1 MQKKLSISLV
11 ASVLL
16 ATTNLFSAQNLE
28 TITVTSATKST
39 QSIKDV
45 TSNVEVITSEE
56 IKERHFTTV
65 SEALNTLAGVSIINN
80 GGIGGS
86 TTLSLRGT
94 SNNRT
99 LILIDGV
106 KFKDHSSISGTDIS
120 TLMITDIE
128 RIEVIK
134 GAQSGIWG
142 ADAAAGV
149 INIITKSAKDGLH
162 ANANIE
168 AGTYNTS
175 KYNTQVSYKNKD
187 FDLKLDALKLTSDSF
202 STKANY
208 GDDLD
213 SLEDDRYENT
223 TLNLKGNYYI
233 NDDAKIGFSITDID
247 SLKEYDSSS
256 ANDTTMKNDSQSKIY
271 NLNYEQGYK
280 NHKFL
285 LKTDRSD
292 IKRDQIGTTWGV
304 KLTDSTSENL
314 ELMDNITYNEKDFLL
329 LGLGLSKDEID
340 YTKADNTKN
349 DASSDSKYVYI
360 TNNNNFNKLILTQSL
375 RHDNFD
381 NFDNKT
387 TGKIGAKYNVNDD
400 LSFSSNLG
408 TSYSV
413 PLLIQNV
420 NPWGDTNFDIEA
432 EKSKTFDIG
441 FDYDDFKVTYFYHKV
456 KDLIDWYDPTPTN
469 YYNSDAI
476 YTNLDGTSTFEGVEI
491 SYKRELISDLLTSL
505 NYTYLEAKDSDKEDL
520 ARRAKNSLKFGVD
533 YYGINK
539 FHFNVNGEYVGNR
552 KEDVYGV
559 GSVQTGNYT
568 VWNSVV
574 NYEINK
580 TFSTYLKVDNLFD
593 KYYQTIYGYATA
605 ERSAYVGLKATF

>member
-1 MQKKLSISLV
+1 MQKKISTSLIT
-11 ASVLL
+11 SLLL
-16 ATTNLFSAQNLE
+16 ATTNLFSVQNLE

-45 TSNVEVITSEE
+45 TSNIEVITSEE
-56 IKERHFTTV
+56 IEEKHFTTV
-65 SEALNTLAGVSIINN
+65 AEALNTLSGVSIISN
-80 GGIGGS
+80 GGLGSS
-86 TTLSLRGT
+86 TTLNIRGS

-142 ADAAAGV
+142 ADAATGV

-162 ANANIE
+162 ANVNIE
-168 AGTYNTS
+168 AGTYNTN
-175 KYNTQVSYKNKD
+175 KYTTQVSFKNKD
-187 FDLKLDALKLTSDSF
+187 FDLKLDALRLTSDSF
-202 STKANY
+202 SSMADY
-208 GDDLD
+208 GSDLS
-213 SLEDDRYENT
+213 SLESDSYENT

-233 NDDAKIGFSITDID
+233 NDDAKVGFSVTDID

-271 NLNYEQGYK
+271 NLNYEQAYK

-285 LKTDRSD
+285 LKTDRAN

-304 KLTDSTSENL
+304 KLTDNTTENL
-314 ELMDNITYNEKDFLL
+314 ELMDNISYNEKDFVL
-329 LGLGLSKDEID
+329 LGFGATKDEID
-340 YTKADNTKN
+340 YTRADETKN
-349 DASSDSKYVYI
+349 NASNDTKYVYG
-360 TNNNNFNKLILTQSL
+360 TNNNNFDKLILTQSL
-375 RHDNFD
+375 RHDDFD
-381 NFDNKT
+381 NFKSKT
-387 TGKIGAKYNVNDD
+387 TGKVGAKYNVNDD

-432 EKSKTFDIG
+432 EKSKSFDIG
-441 FDYDDFKVTYFYHKV
+441 FDYENFKVVYFHQDV
-456 KDLIDWYDPTPTN
+456 KDLIDWYDPTPSN
-469 YYNSDAI
+469 YYNNDAV
-476 YTNLDGTSTFEGVEI
+476 YKNLDGNSTFEGVEI
-491 SYKRELISDLLTSL
+491 SYKRELLSDLLGSA
-505 NYTYLEAKDSDKEDL
+505 NYTYLEAKDEDKKDL
-520 ARRAKNSLKFGVD
+520 ARRAKDTLKFGLD
-533 YYGINK
+533 YYGIRK
-539 FHFNVNGEYVGNR
+539 FHFNVNGEYIGDRYDGAN
-552 KEDVYGV
+552 KTGA
-559 GSVQTGNYT
+559 QTGNYT

-574 NYEINK
+574 NYDINK
-580 TFSTYLKVDNLFD
+580 TYKAYLKVDNLFD
-593 KYYQTIYGYATA
+593 KYYQTVDGYATA
-605 ERSAYVGLKATF
+605 ERSAYLGLKASF

>member
-1 MQKKLSISLV
+1 MQKKISTSLV
-11 ASVLL
+11 ASFLL
-16 ATTNLFSAQNLE
+16 ATTNLYSAQSLE
-28 TITVTSATKST
+28 PITVTSATKSE
-39 QSIKDV
+39 QSIKDI
-45 TSNVEVITSEE
+45 TSNVDVITAQEIEE
-56 IKERHFTTV
+56 KHFTTV
-65 SEALNTLAGVSIINN
+65 IEALNTLAGVSIISN

-86 TTLSLRGT
+86 STLNLRGT

-168 AGTYNTS
+168 AGTYNTN
-175 KYNTQVSYKNKD
+175 KYATQVSYKNRD
-187 FDLKLDALKLTSDSF
+187 FDLKLDVLSLTSDSF
-202 STKANY
+202 STMANY

-213 SLEDDRYENT
+213 SLEADRYENT

-233 NDDAKIGFSITDID
+233 NDDAKIGFNIIDID

-256 ANDTTMKNDSQSKIY
+256 PNDTTMKNDSQSKIY
-271 NLNYEQGYK
+271 NVNYEQAYK

-285 LKTDRSD
+285 LKADKSD
-292 IKRDQIGTTWGV
+292 IKRDQIGTIWGV
-304 KLTDSTSENL
+304 KLTDNTTENL
-314 ELMDNITYNEKDFLL
+314 ELMDNITYNEKDFIL
-329 LGLGLSKDEID
+329 LGLGITKDEID
-340 YTKADNTKN
+340 YTKADGTKS
-349 DASSDSKYVYI
+349 DASNDTKYVYM
-360 TNNNNFNKLILTQSL
+360 TNNNNFDKLILTQSL
-375 RHDNFD
+375 RHDDFD
-381 NFDNKT
+381 NFKSKT
-387 TGKIGAKYNVNDD
+387 TGKFGAKYNVNDD

-413 PLLIQNV
+413 PLLIQNI

-432 EKSKTFDIG
+432 EKSKSFDIG
-441 FDYDDFKVTYFYHKV
+441 FDYENLKVVYFHQNV
-456 KDLIDWYDPTPTN
+456 KNLIEWYDPTPTN
-469 YYNSDAI
+469 YYNNDAI
-476 YTNLDGTSTFEGVEI
+476 YKNLDGTSTFEGVEV
-491 SYKRELISDLLTSL
+491 SYKRELVSDLLTSV
-505 NYTYLEAKDSDKEDL
+505 NYTYLEAKDSQKKDL
-520 ARRAKNSLKFGVD
+520 ARRAKDSLKFGVD

-539 FHFNVNGEYVGNR
+539 FHFNVNGEYVGDRYNGANR
-552 KEDVYGV
+552 TGRE
-559 GSVQTGNYT
+559 TGNYT
-568 VWNSVV
+568 LWNSVV

-580 TFSTYLKVDNLFD
+580 TFSTYLKVDNIFN
-593 KYYQTIYGYATA
+593 KYYQTIDGYATA
-605 ERSAYVGLKATF
+605 ERSAYVGLKANF

>member
-16 ATTNLFSAQNLE
+16 ATTNLFSAQELE

-162 ANANIE
+162 ANTNIE

-213 SLEDDRYENT
+213 SLENDRYENT

-349 DASSDSKYVYI
+349 NASSDSKYVYI

>member
-1 MQKKLSISLV
+1 MQKKISTSLV
-11 ASVLL
+11 ASFLL
-16 ATTNLFSAQNLE
+16 ATTNLYSAQSLE
-28 TITVTSATKST
+28 PITVTSATKT
-39 QSIKDV
+39 EQSIKDV
-45 TSNVEVITSEE
+45 TSNVDVITKED
-56 IKERHFTTV
+56 IQERHFTTV
-65 SEALNTLAGVSIINN
+65 SEALNTLAGVSIISN

-86 TTLSLRGT
+86 STLNLRGT

-168 AGTYNTS
+168 AGTYNTN
-175 KYNTQVSYKNKD
+175 KYATQVSYKNRD
-187 FDLKLDALKLTSDSF
+187 FDLKLDVLSLTSDSF
-202 STKANY
+202 STMANY

-213 SLEDDRYENT
+213 SLEADRYENT

-233 NDDAKIGFSITDID
+233 NDDAKIGFNIIDID

-256 ANDTTMKNDSQSKIY
+256 PNDTNMKNDSQSKIY
-271 NLNYEQGYK
+271 NVNYEQAYK

-285 LKTDRSD
+285 LKADKSD
-292 IKRDQIGTTWGV
+292 IKRDQIGTVWGV
-304 KLTDSTSENL
+304 KLTDNTTENL
-314 ELMDNITYNEKDFLL
+314 ELMDNITYNEKDFIL
-329 LGLGLSKDEID
+329 LGLGITKDEID
-340 YTKADNTKN
+340 YTKADGTKS
-349 DASSDSKYVYI
+349 DASNDTKYVYM
-360 TNNNNFNKLILTQSL
+360 TNNNNFDKLILTQSL
-375 RHDNFD
+375 RHDDFD
-381 NFDNKT
+381 NFKSKT
-387 TGKIGAKYNVNDD
+387 TGKFGAKYNVNDD

-413 PLLIQNV
+413 PLLIQNI

-432 EKSKTFDIG
+432 EKSKSFDIG
-441 FDYDDFKVTYFYHKV
+441 FDYENLKVVYFHQNV
-456 KDLIDWYDPTPTN
+456 KNLIDWYDPTPTN
-469 YYNSDAI
+469 YYNNDAI
-476 YTNLDGTSTFEGVEI
+476 YKNLDGTSTFEGVEV
-491 SYKRELISDLLTSL
+491 SYKRELISDLLTSV
-505 NYTYLEAKDSDKEDL
+505 NYTYLEAKDSQKKDL
-520 ARRAKNSLKFGVD
+520 ARRAKDSLKFGVD

-539 FHFNVNGEYVGNR
+539 FHFNVNGEYVGDRYNGANR
-552 KEDVYGV
+552 TGRE
-559 GSVQTGNYT
+559 TGNYT
-568 VWNSVV
+568 LWNSVV

-580 TFSTYLKVDNLFD
+580 TFSTYLKVDNIFN
-593 KYYQTIYGYATA
+593 KYYQTIDGYATA
-605 ERSAYVGLKATF
+605 ERSAYLGLKANF

>member
-1 MQKKLSISLV
+1 MQKKISTSLV
-11 ASVLL
+11 ASFLL
-16 ATTNLFSAQNLE
+16 ATTNLYSAQSLE
-28 TITVTSATKST
+28 PITVTSATKSE

-45 TSNVEVITSEE
+45 TSNVDVITAQEIEE
-56 IKERHFTTV
+56 KHFTTV
-65 SEALNTLAGVSIINN
+65 IEALNTLAGVSIISN

-86 TTLSLRGT
+86 STLNLRGT

-168 AGTYNTS
+168 AGTYNTN
-175 KYNTQVSYKNKD
+175 KYATQVSYKNRD
-187 FDLKLDALKLTSDSF
+187 FDLKLDVLSLTSDSF
-202 STKANY
+202 STMANY

-213 SLEDDRYENT
+213 SLEADRYENT

-233 NDDAKIGFSITDID
+233 NDDAKIGFNIIDID

-256 ANDTTMKNDSQSKIY
+256 PNDTTMKNDSQSKIY
-271 NLNYEQGYK
+271 NVNYEQAYK

-285 LKTDRSD
+285 LKADKSD

-304 KLTDSTSENL
+304 KLTDNTTENL
-314 ELMDNITYNEKDFLL
+314 ELMDNITYNEKDFIL
-329 LGLGLSKDEID
+329 LGLGITKDEID
-340 YTKADNTKN
+340 YTKADGTKS
-349 DASSDSKYVYI
+349 DASNDTKYVYM
-360 TNNNNFNKLILTQSL
+360 TNNNNFDKLILTQSL
-375 RHDNFD
+375 RHDDFD
-381 NFDNKT
+381 NFKSKT
-387 TGKIGAKYNVNDD
+387 TGKFGAKYNVNDG

-413 PLLIQNV
+413 PLLIQNI
-420 NPWGDTNFDIEA
+420 NPWGDTNFDIQA
-432 EKSKTFDIG
+432 EKSKSFDIG
-441 FDYDDFKVTYFYHKV
+441 FDYENLKVVYFHQNV
-456 KDLIDWYDPTPTN
+456 KNLIEWYDPTPTN
-469 YYNSDAI
+469 YYNNDAI
-476 YTNLDGTSTFEGVEI
+476 YKNLDGTSTFEGVEV
-491 SYKRELISDLLTSL
+491 SYKRELISDLLTSV
-505 NYTYLEAKDSDKEDL
+505 NYTYLEAKDSQKKDL
-520 ARRAKNSLKFGVD
+520 ARRAKDSLKFGVD

-539 FHFNVNGEYVGNR
+539 FHFNVNGEYVGDRYNGANR
-552 KEDVYGV
+552 TGRE
-559 GSVQTGNYT
+559 TGNYT
-568 VWNSVV
+568 LWNSVV

-580 TFSTYLKVDNLFD
+580 TFSTYLKVDNIFN
-593 KYYQTIYGYATA
+593 KYYQTIDGYATA
-605 ERSAYVGLKATF
+605 ERSAYLGLKANF

>member
-1 MQKKLSISLV
+1 MQKKISTSLV
-11 ASVLL
+11 ASFLL
-16 ATTNLFSAQNLE
+16 ATTNLFSAQSLE
-28 TITVTSATKST
+28 PITVTSATKSE

-45 TSNVEVITSEE
+45 TSNVDVITAQEIEE
-56 IKERHFTTV
+56 KHFTTV
-65 SEALNTLAGVSIINN
+65 IEALNTLAGVSIISN

-86 TTLSLRGT
+86 STLNLRGT

-168 AGTYNTS
+168 AGTYNTN
-175 KYNTQVSYKNKD
+175 KYATQVSYKNRD
-187 FDLKLDALKLTSDSF
+187 FDLKLDALRVTSDSF

-213 SLEDDRYENT
+213 SLEADRYENT

-233 NDDAKIGFSITDID
+233 NDDAKIGFNIIDID

-271 NLNYEQGYK
+271 NVNYEQTYK

-285 LKTDRSD
+285 LKADKSD

-304 KLTDSTSENL
+304 KLTDNSTENL
-314 ELMDNITYNEKDFLL
+314 ELMDNITYNEKDFIL
-329 LGLGLSKDEID
+329 LGLGITKDEID
-340 YTKADNTKN
+340 YTKADGTKSDVSN
-349 DASSDSKYVYI
+349 DTKYVYM
-360 TNNNNFNKLILTQSL
+360 TNNNNFDKLILTQSL
-375 RHDNFD
+375 RHDDFD
-381 NFDNKT
+381 NFKSKT
-387 TGKIGAKYNVNDD
+387 TGKFGAKYNVNDD

-413 PLLIQNV
+413 PLLIQNI

-432 EKSKTFDIG
+432 EKSKSFDIG
-441 FDYDDFKVTYFYHKV
+441 FDYENLKVVYFHQNV
-456 KDLIDWYDPTPTN
+456 KNLIDWYDPTPRN
-469 YYNSDAI
+469 YYNNDAI
-476 YTNLDGTSTFEGVEI
+476 YKNLDGTSTFEGVEI
-491 SYKRELISDLLTSL
+491 SYKRELISDLLTSV
-505 NYTYLEAKDSDKEDL
+505 NYTYLEAKDSQKKDL
-520 ARRAKNSLKFGVD
+520 ARRAKDSLKFGVD

-539 FHFNVNGEYVGNR
+539 FHFNVNGEYVGDRYNGANR
-552 KEDVYGV
+552 TGRE
-559 GSVQTGNYT
+559 TGNYT
-568 VWNSVV
+568 LWNSVV

-580 TFSTYLKVDNLFD
+580 TFSTYLKVDNIFN
-593 KYYQTIYGYATA
+593 KYYQTIDGYATA
-605 ERSAYVGLKATF
+605 ERSAYLGLKANF

>member
-1 MQKKLSISLV
+1 MQKKISTSLIT
-11 ASVLL
+11 SLLL
-16 ATTNLFSAQNLE
+16 ATTNLFSVQNLE

-45 TSNVEVITSEE
+45 TSNIEVITSEE
-56 IKERHFTTV
+56 IEEKHFTTV
-65 SEALNTLAGVSIINN
+65 AEALNTLSGVSIISN
-80 GGIGGS
+80 GGLGSS
-86 TTLSLRGT
+86 TTLNIRGS

-142 ADAAAGV
+142 ADAATGV

-162 ANANIE
+162 ANVNIE
-168 AGTYNTS
+168 AGTYNTN
-175 KYNTQVSYKNKD
+175 KYTTQVSFKNKD
-187 FDLKLDALKLTSDSF
+187 FDLKLDALRLTSDSF
-202 STKANY
+202 SSMADY
-208 GDDLD
+208 GSDLS
-213 SLEDDRYENT
+213 SLESDSYENT

-233 NDDAKIGFSITDID
+233 NDDAKVGFSVTDID

-271 NLNYEQGYK
+271 NLNYEQAYK

-285 LKTDRSD
+285 LKTDRAN

-304 KLTDSTSENL
+304 KLTDNTTENL
-314 ELMDNITYNEKDFLL
+314 ELMDNISYNEKDFVL
-329 LGLGLSKDEID
+329 LGFGATKDEID
-340 YTKADNTKN
+340 YTRADETKN
-349 DASSDSKYVYI
+349 NASNDTKYVYG
-360 TNNNNFNKLILTQSL
+360 TNNNNFDKLILTQSL
-375 RHDNFD
+375 RHDDFD
-381 NFDNKT
+381 NFKSKT
-387 TGKIGAKYNVNDD
+387 TGKVGAKYNVNDD

-432 EKSKTFDIG
+432 EKSKSFDIG
-441 FDYDDFKVTYFYHKV
+441 FDYENFKVVYFHQDV
-456 KDLIDWYDPTPTN
+456 KDLIDWYDPTPSN
-469 YYNSDAI
+469 YYNNDAV
-476 YTNLDGTSTFEGVEI
+476 YKNLDGNSTFEGVEI
-491 SYKRELISDLLTSL
+491 SYKRELLSDLLGSA
-505 NYTYLEAKDSDKEDL
+505 NYTYLEAKDEDKKDL
-520 ARRAKNSLKFGVD
+520 ARRAKDTLKFGLD
-533 YYGINK
+533 YYGIRK
-539 FHFNVNGEYVGNR
+539 FHFNVNGEYIGDRYDGAN
-552 KEDVYGV
+552 KTGA
-559 GSVQTGNYT
+559 QTGNYT
-568 VWNSVV
+568 LWNSVV

-580 TFSTYLKVDNLFD
+580 TFSTYLKVDNIFN
-593 KYYQTIYGYATA
+593 KYYQTIDGFATA
-605 ERSAYVGLKATF
+605 ERSAYLGVKANF

>member
-11 ASVLL
+11 ASILL
-16 ATTNLFSAQNLE
+16 ATTNLFSAQELE

-162 ANANIE
+162 ANTNIE

-349 DASSDSKYVYI
+349 NASSDSKYVYI

>member
-1 MQKKLSISLV
+1 MQKKISTSLV
-11 ASVLL
+11 ASFLL
-16 ATTNLFSAQNLE
+16 ATTNLYSAQSLE
-28 TITVTSATKST
+28 PITVTSATKT
-39 QSIKDV
+39 EQSIKDV
-45 TSNVEVITSEE
+45 TSNVDVITKED
-56 IKERHFTTV
+56 IQERHFTTV
-65 SEALNTLAGVSIINN
+65 SEALNTLAGVSIISN

-86 TTLSLRGT
+86 STLNLRGT

-168 AGTYNTS
+168 AGTYNTN
-175 KYNTQVSYKNKD
+175 KYATQVSYKNRD
-187 FDLKLDALKLTSDSF
+187 FDLKLDVLSLTSDSF
-202 STKANY
+202 STMANY

-213 SLEDDRYENT
+213 SLEADRYENT

-233 NDDAKIGFSITDID
+233 NDDAKIGFNIIDID

-256 ANDTTMKNDSQSKIY
+256 PNDTTMKNDSQSKIY
-271 NLNYEQGYK
+271 NVNYEQAYK

-285 LKTDRSD
+285 LKADKSD
-292 IKRDQIGTTWGV
+292 IKRDQIGTVWGV
-304 KLTDSTSENL
+304 KLTDNTTENL
-314 ELMDNITYNEKDFLL
+314 ELMDNITYNEKDFIL
-329 LGLGLSKDEID
+329 LGLGITKDEID
-340 YTKADNTKN
+340 YTKADGTKS
-349 DASSDSKYVYI
+349 DASNDTKYVYM
-360 TNNNNFNKLILTQSL
+360 TNNNNFDKLILTQSL
-375 RHDNFD
+375 RHDDFD
-381 NFDNKT
+381 NFKSKT
-387 TGKIGAKYNVNDD
+387 TGKFGAKYNVNDD

-413 PLLIQNV
+413 PLLIQNI

-432 EKSKTFDIG
+432 EKSKSFDIG
-441 FDYDDFKVTYFYHKV
+441 FDYENLKVVYFHQNV
-456 KDLIDWYDPTPTN
+456 KNLIDWYDPTPTN
-469 YYNSDAI
+469 YYNNDAI
-476 YTNLDGTSTFEGVEI
+476 YKNLDGTSTFEGVEV
-491 SYKRELISDLLTSL
+491 SYKRELISDLLTSV
-505 NYTYLEAKDSDKEDL
+505 NYTYLEAKDSQKKDL
-520 ARRAKNSLKFGVD
+520 ARRAKDSLKFGVD

-539 FHFNVNGEYVGNR
+539 FHFNVNGEYVGDRYNGANR
-552 KEDVYGV
+552 TGRE
-559 GSVQTGNYT
+559 TGNYT
-568 VWNSVV
+568 LWNSVV

-580 TFSTYLKVDNLFD
+580 TFSTYLKVDNIFN
-593 KYYQTIYGYATA
+593 KYYQTIDGYATA
-605 ERSAYVGLKATF
+605 ERSAYLGLKANF

>member
-16 ATTNLFSAQNLE
+16 ATTNLFSAQDLE

-56 IKERHFTTV
+56 IQEKHFTTV
-65 SEALNTLAGVSIINN
+65 SEALNTLAGISIISN

-86 TTLSLRGT
+86 STLSLRGT

-120 TLMITDIE
+120 TLMINDIE

-314 ELMDNITYNEKDFLL
+314 ELMDNITYNEKDFVL

-349 DASSDSKYVYI
+349 NASSDSKYVYV

-387 TGKIGAKYNVNDD
+387 TGKIGAKYNVNDN

-456 KDLIDWYDPTPTN
+456 RDLIDWYDPTPTN
-469 YYNSDAI
+469 YYNNDAI

-520 ARRAKNSLKFGVD
+520 ARRAKNSFKFGID

-552 KEDVYGV
+552 KEDAYGV
-559 GSVQTGNYT
+559 GTVQTGNYT